1 VIYPEERVP
10 ACIVGAPGLLG
21 IRGHERIEYVSFIGP
36 TLNLCLVFER
46 NHVKLLSGLCGVSVV
61 GDELPLL

>member
-1 VIYPEERVP
+1 
-10 ACIVGAPGLLG
+10 VGAPGLLG
-21 IRGHERIEYVSFIGP
+21 IRGHERIEYVSFIDP

-46 NHVKLLSGLCGVSVV
+46 NHVKLLSRLCGVSVV